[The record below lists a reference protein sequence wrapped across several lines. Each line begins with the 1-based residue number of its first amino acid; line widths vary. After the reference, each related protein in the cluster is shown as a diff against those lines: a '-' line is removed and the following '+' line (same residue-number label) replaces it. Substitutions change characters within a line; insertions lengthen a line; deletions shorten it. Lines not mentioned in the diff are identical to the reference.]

1 MVKCREKRRN
11 WGGRLGPLP
20 PRTDATPEQ
29 LAKAM
34 FALPADHEW
43 KYLDGPPDYKCGTC
57 GKPVSYPNVLT
68 RDGLCGPCARA

>member
-1 MVKCREKRRN
+1 
-11 WGGRLGPLP
+11 
-20 PRTDATPEQ
+20 
-29 LAKAM
+29 M